1 MTLPEDREILEA
13 LLTWVR
19 EEVLYENDE
28 VDLAADTELVKEGIL
43 TSLGILRLLGFLEE
57 RFGVRL
63 QASEVQIED
72 FLTAVTI
79 RDLIRRHAA

>member
-1 MTLPEDREILEA
+1 MSLPDDGTIIET
-13 LLTWVR
+13 LLTYIR
-19 EEVLYENDE
+19 EELLYENED
-28 VDLAADTELVKEGIL
+28 VTLAADTELVKEGLL

-79 RDLIRRHAA
+79 RDLVKRHAA

>member
-1 MTLPEDREILEA
+1 MSLPDDGTIIETLLAYI
-13 LLTWVR
+13 R
-19 EEVLYENDE
+19 EELLYENED
-28 VDLAADTELVKEGIL
+28 VTLSADTELVKEGLL

-79 RDLIRRHAA
+79 RDLVKRHAA

>member
-1 MTLPEDREILEA
+1 MSLPDDGTIIET
-13 LLTWVR
+13 LLTYIR
-19 EEVLYENDE
+19 EELLYENED
-28 VDLAADTELVKEGIL
+28 VTLAADTELVKEGLL

-79 RDLIRRHAA
+79 RDLVKRHGA

>member
-1 MTLPEDREILEA
+1 MSLPDDGTIIET
-13 LLTWVR
+13 LLTYIR
-19 EEVLYENDE
+19 EELLHENED
-28 VDLAADTELVKEGIL
+28 VTLAADTELVKEGLL

-79 RDLIRRHAA
+79 RDLVKRHAA